1 MEYSIILVSTIHSI
15 CTFIYIV
22 MCFIYLSFGVNSHG
36 LPKLLLK
43 CAPLAILIAQVMFS
57 LAYVASESM
66 NAEKSQEDGHAAEND
81 DVIRHMKILIWGLVF
96 SCIGDG
102 CLVFPRIFQFGLLS
116 FAVAQCVY
124 IHLFGLNLDLLY
136 NLPLQGLFSAVG
148 VALLS
153 GTIMVGFWIQLKSHM
168 RNLSLKLPIVTGVVV
183 YFILVSTMLWSAV
196 LRLQLN
202 GDWASGLGVVGA
214 ILFYIS
220 DLLIAVC
227 AVWKLRP
234 MLLQGR
240 ALIMAMYYGAQLIIS
255 MSVILGRFK

>member
-1 MEYSIILVSTIHSI
+1 MYIHIHCDVLHLPVLWSEQPRTAETAPKVCTSCYSDCSSYV
-15 CTFIYIV
+15 FP
-22 MCFIYLSFGVNSHG
+22 G
-36 LPKLLLK
+36 L
-43 CAPLAILIAQVMFS
+43 CGIRV
-57 LAYVASESM
+57 YECREES
-66 NAEKSQEDGHAAEND
+66 GRWHAAEND

-102 CLVFPRIFQFGLLS
+102 CLVFPRRFQLGLLS
-116 FAVAQCVY
+116 FAVAQCIY

-220 DLLIAVC
+220 DLLMGWTWEVNDA
-227 AVWKLRP
+227 
-234 MLLQGR
+234 
-240 ALIMAMYYGAQLIIS
+240 
-255 MSVILGRFK
+255 ILNAKS